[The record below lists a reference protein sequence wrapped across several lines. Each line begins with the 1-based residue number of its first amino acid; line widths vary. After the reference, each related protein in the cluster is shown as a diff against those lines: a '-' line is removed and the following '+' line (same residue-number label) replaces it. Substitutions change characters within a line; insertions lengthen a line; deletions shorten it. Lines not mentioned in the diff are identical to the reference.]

1 MDNPQRQKPGKPA
14 NAPSHATGSAS
25 APFETKGATG
35 SGSETKGA
43 TGSASAPF
51 EAKGATGS
59 ASAGSSETE
68 IPTGTASGTPDS
80 PTTTPTLPDDAAG
93 AAEAATERRRKQGL
107 WLPIVLLVATCLST
121 FWAAGTNWR
130 PYAQLDSLDKAFW
143 AFWENVQQGSVS
155 GALRES
161 LGMLNLDWSQGLT
174 YMLAVMSILL
184 LHELGHFFQALR
196 YGIPAS
202 LPFFIP
208 VPILPFGTMGAVI
221 SMEGSHASR
230 RQMFDLGITGPLL
243 GLALALPITLI
254 GIMQLPDSPA
264 VGSGFRFHNPLIFQL
279 LIAHLR
285 PSYPTPTYLDLN
297 QFNPYLMAGWVGMF
311 VTGLNMLPISQLDGG
326 HVAYALLD
334 RGALTLARALLVLAI
349 GFVLLTEQYGWVVM
363 LVVIILLGI
372 DHPPMAED
380 PEPLSPMRRAI
391 GWLALLVPI
400 LCLSPLGITPAA
412 H

>member
-1 MDNPQRQKPGKPA
+1 MR
-14 NAPSHATGSAS
+14 
-25 APFETKGATG
+25 E
-35 SGSETKGA
+35 
-43 TGSASAPF
+43 
-51 EAKGATGS
+51 
-59 ASAGSSETE
+59 SAG
-68 IPTGTASGTPDS
+68 I
-80 PTTTPTLPDDAAG
+80 
-93 AAEAATERRRKQGL
+93 
-107 WLPIVLLVATCLST
+107 
-121 FWAAGTNWR
+121 
-130 PYAQLDSLDKAFW
+130 
-143 AFWENVQQGSVS
+143 
-155 GALRES
+155 
-161 LGMLNLDWSQGLT
+161 LNLDWSQGLT
-174 YMLAVMSILL
+174 YMLAVMLILL

-202 LPFFIP
+202 LPYFIP

-221 SMEGSHASR
+221 SMEGSHANR
-230 RQMFDLGITGPLL
+230 RQMFDLGITGPLA

-254 GIMQLPDSPA
+254 GIMQLPNIP
-264 VGSGFRFHNPLIFQL
+264 VEGSGFRFHNPLIFQL

-285 PSYPTPTYLDLN
+285 PEYPTPTYLDLN

-349 GFVLLTEQYGWVVM
+349 IFVLFTEQYGWVVM

-372 DHPPMAED
+372 DHPAMAED
-380 PEPLSPMRRAI
+380 PEPLNPMRRAV

>member
-1 MDNPQRQKPGKPA
+1 MGIGSLFSPERAPTEGCSPSEDFEKESSVDNPQHPNPGNQPDPA
-14 NAPSHATGSAS
+14 RATGSAGAERATGSAS
-25 APFETKGATG
+25 ATPDDP
-35 SGSETKGA
+35 SA
-43 TGSASAPF
+43 TGSASA
-51 EAKGATGS
+51 ESATGS
-59 ASAGSSETE
+59 ASAS
-68 IPTGTASGTPDS
+68 
-80 PTTTPTLPDDAAG
+80 
-93 AAEAATERRRKQGL
+93 TERRRKKGL
-107 WLPIVLLVATCLST
+107 LLPIVLLLATCLST

-130 PYAQLDSLDKAFW
+130 PYAQLDSLDRAFW
-143 AFWENVQQGSVS
+143 AFWQNVQQGSII
-155 GALRES
+155 GAMRES
-161 LGMLNLDWSQGLT
+161 AGILNLDWSQGLT

-184 LHELGHFFQALR
+184 VHELGHFFQALR

-202 LPFFIP
+202 LPYFIP

-221 SMEGSHASR
+221 SMEGSHANR
-230 RQMFDLGITGPLL
+230 RQMFDLGITGPLA

-254 GIMQLPDSPA
+254 GIMQLPNIP
-264 VGSGFRFHNPLIFQL
+264 VEGSGFRFHNPLIFQL

-285 PSYPTPTYLDLN
+285 PEYPTPTYLDLN

-349 GFVLLTEQYGWVVM
+349 IFVLFTEQYGWVVM

-372 DHPPMAED
+372 DHPAMAED
-380 PEPLSPMRRAI
+380 PEPLNPMRRAV